1 MFFMAVVNYQTQCR
15 HRHRR
20 IKENFES
27 SNVIYCCHKKA
38 VVPLV
43 LFSSLHNSGEEV
55 HQLVLSVEVC
65 IESQVL
71 ITTAHIGTLST
82 LPVRWQSARHS
93 ADQVGLEL
101 VVSYSVSFSLLV
113 SFASS

>member
-38 VVPLV
+38 VEFTMYYRRASGADPGLADLQLAVEEQEEVVGQCAAEAGAKRFPFHLV
-43 LFSSLHNSGEEV
+43 L
-55 HQLVLSVEVC
+55 
-65 IESQVL
+65 
-71 ITTAHIGTLST
+71 
-82 LPVRWQSARHS
+82 RK
-93 ADQVGLEL
+93 
-101 VVSYSVSFSLLV
+101 LLG
-113 SFASS
+113 